1 MASTEN
7 QIITCKAAVAWE
19 PKQELVI
26 EEVQVAPPQAGEVRI
41 KVLYNAVCHTDAYT
55 LGGHDSE
62 GKFPAILGHEACGI
76 VESTGAGVTTVAP
89 GDLVIPLYT
98 AECRQ
103 CGMCKSGKTNLC
115 GSVRTTQGQGL
126 MPDSTTRFSC
136 KGQEVF
142 HFMGTSCFS
151 QYTVLPEVS
160 VAKIRSDAPPEKVC
174 LLGCGVTT
182 GYNSVSKVAKVEPGS
197 TAAVLGLG
205 ALGLAVIHGL
215 VKAGARRIIAID
227 LNPAKFPLALQMG
240 ATDTVNPTEIPGG
253 RDALVSHV
261 VSMTND
267 DGVGGVDY
275 SFECVGNVHVMRQA
289 LEMCHKGWGK
299 SVIIGVAPAGT
310 EISTRPF
317 QLVTGRVWM
326 GSAFGGT
333 KGRTELPGMVDEY
346 MAGSLKLDEF
356 VTHTLPLASV
366 NEAFHLMHTGES
378 IRTVLDMWN

>member
-1 MASTEN
+1 MSSN
-7 QIITCKAAVAWE
+7 GVITCKAAVAWE
-19 PKQELVI
+19 AKKDLVI
-26 EEVQVAPPQAGEVRI
+26 EDIEVAPPKAGEVRI

-62 GKFPAILGHEACGI
+62 GKFPAVLGHEACGV
-76 VESTGAGVTTVAP
+76 VESVGEGVSSVAV

-98 AECRQ
+98 AECRT

-115 GSVRTTQGQGL
+115 GAVRATQGQGL
-126 MPDSTTRFSC
+126 MPDGTTRFSC
-136 KGQEVF
+136 RGQELF

-160 VAKIRSDAPPEKVC
+160 VAKIRADAPPEKVC

-182 GYNSVSKVAKVEPGS
+182 GYNSVFNIARVEPGA
-197 TAAVLGLG
+197 TAAVIGLG
-205 ALGLAVIHGL
+205 ALGLAVIMGL
-215 VKAGARRIIAID
+215 KKAGARRIIAVDISASK
-227 LNPAKFPLALQMG
+227 LPLALQMG
-240 ATDTVNPTEIPGG
+240 ATDVVNSLEIPGG
-253 RDALVSHV
+253 SDALVAHIV
-261 VSMTND
+261 AMTND

-275 SFECVGNVHVMRQA
+275 SFECVGNVKVMRQA

-299 SVIIGVAPAGT
+299 SIIIGVAPAGT
-310 EISTRPF
+310 EIATRPF

-333 KGRTELPGMVDEY
+333 KGRTELPGMVDDV
-346 MAGSLKLDEF
+346 MAGELRLDEF
-356 VTHTLPLASV
+356 ITHTMPLSEV
-366 NEAFHLMHTGES
+366 NHAFHLMHTGES

>member
-1 MASTEN
+1 MAATEGKVI
-7 QIITCKAAVAWE
+7 QCKAAVAWAAKE
-19 PKQELVI
+19 DLVI
-26 EEVQVAPPQAGEVRI
+26 EDIEVEAPKAGEVRV

-55 LGGHDSE
+55 HGGLDPE
-62 GKFPAILGHEACGI
+62 GKFPAILGHEACGL
-76 VESTGAGVTTVAP
+76 VESVGEGVTSVAA

-103 CGMCKSGKTNLC
+103 CSMCKSGKTNLC

-126 MPDSTTRFSC
+126 MPDGTTRFRC
-136 KGQEVF
+136 KGQPLF

-160 VAKIRSDAPPEKVC
+160 VAKIRADAPPDKVC

-182 GYNSVSKVAKVEPGS
+182 GYNSVFKVAKVEAGS

-205 ALGLAVIHGL
+205 ALGLAVILGL
-215 VKAGARRIIAID
+215 VRAGARRIIGID
-227 LNPAKFPLALQMG
+227 INPAKFELARQLG
-240 ATDTVNPTEIPGG
+240 ATEFVNPNELPGG
-253 RDALVSHV
+253 SASLVSHIV
-261 VSMTND
+261 ALTND

-299 SVIIGVAPAGT
+299 SVIIGVAPSGT

-333 KGRTELPGMVDEY
+333 KGRTELPGLVDEY
-346 MAGSLKLDEF
+346 LSGSLKLDEF
-356 VTHTLPLASV
+356 ITHRLPLAEV
-366 NEAFHLMHTGES
+366 NEAFHLMHRGES